1 MNVVTGKE
9 NGGGNPSVSQMMNFS
24 IFSRYKASTL
34 EDYQA
39 KIASMNLSDL
49 HRHAIELGIKPSSDR
64 KRMAQAL
71 SSQYLKDKSKYDL
84 AVLKSKGEEVQIED
98 KKTKLKYPIF

>member
-9 NGGGNPSVSQMMNFS
+9 NGGNPSVSQMMNFS
-24 IFSRYKASTL
+24 VFGRYRAANL
-34 EDYQA
+34 EEYLA

-64 KRMAQAL
+64 KRMTQAL

-84 AVLKSKGEEVQIED
+84 AVLKSKGEEVQLED
-98 KKTKLKYPIF
+98 KKTKIKYPVF